1 MNNASN
7 SIMTKQNITSNY
19 SPSQIPIPSVIFNN
33 SNLTKLYFSPNITAK
48 PSYKISPSKTVTV
61 SYVPSPSA
69 VAKPINIIKK
79 NNSTIQVNNTNT
91 LPLNKTST
99 FRNLKVIE
107 QKHNYCHIVF
117 FGVILFIV
125 VYCIFRCTKFLKT
138 NKQKVD
144 IKVPIIVPEEVQMEG
159 AGARMTPPRSG
170 GKSPRFMVVQKDCD
184 V

>member
-7 SIMTKQNITSNY
+7 SNITKQNY
-19 SPSQIPIPSVIFNN
+19 SPSQIPVPSVIYNN

-48 PSYKISPSKTVTV
+48 PSYKNSPSKTVTV
-61 SYVPSPSA
+61 SYVPTPSA
-69 VAKPINIIKK
+69 VAKPIFINK
-79 NNSTIQVNNTNT
+79 NNTIPLNNT

-99 FRNLKVIE
+99 LRNLKVNE
-107 QKHNYCHIVF
+107 SKHNYCHIIF
-117 FGVILFIV
+117 FGVILFLV
-125 VYCIFRCTKFLKT
+125 MYCLFRCNKFFKT

-144 IKVPIIVPEEVQMEG
+144 IKVPILIPEEIQMEG
-159 AGARMTPPRSG
+159 AGVRMTPPRSG